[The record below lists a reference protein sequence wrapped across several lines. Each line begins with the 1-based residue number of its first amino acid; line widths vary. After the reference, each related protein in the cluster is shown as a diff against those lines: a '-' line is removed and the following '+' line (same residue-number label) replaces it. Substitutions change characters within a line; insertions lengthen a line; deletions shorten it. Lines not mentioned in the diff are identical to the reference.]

1 MFDFITF
8 ERRRIEIQSL
18 PFGVLF
24 CTYAKRGLFLEGLVR
39 GHDCQVER
47 DMGMAFTEGW
57 AFCFDRI

>member
-1 MFDFITF
+1 
-8 ERRRIEIQSL
+8 
-18 PFGVLF
+18 VLF